1 VKDSSQPLINE
12 PVLDYDRLDVFM
24 SRTDER
30 GVIQFGNDTFFRLS
44 GYSWDELDG
53 APHKVIRHPDMPKSV
68 FWLMWETLKAGRPFA
83 GYVKNRAKSGRYYWV
98 FAVILPVQDGY
109 LSVRLNPCEEIIET
123 IKALYATLL
132 EQEKSGELTLE
143 QGGAK
148 IIEAV
153 QDLGFRDYANF
164 MAYALS
170 KEYANFMTLSGK
182 VPDKAFLDFEK
193 ITAMCEELKEDV
205 SKIISQVQSIRSVP
219 ANLKVLGAR
228 LEQGGASIQI
238 LAQDYETTTQTLLS
252 DIARMSGDLEVL
264 LQAAQRGRFGISAG
278 LVYRHAIDAF
288 RRQGTVPEG
297 VDKAK
302 EVRHLETVLEA
313 LDRRI
318 SASDR
323 KISQEFENYATL
335 SGKLRKHLTGLAMN
349 RIMCRIES
357 AILNED
363 TDSIEAIVTQLS
375 RFQEQLSKALDR
387 VLRNCQ
393 NISARR
399 ARNSARSP
407 VQHSNIARV
416 C

>member
-1 VKDSSQPLINE
+1 MTDTRQPLINE
-12 PVLDYDRLDVFM
+12 TVPDYDRLDVFM

-30 GVIQFGNDTFFRLS
+30 GVIKFGNDTFFRLS
-44 GYSWDELDG
+44 GYGWDELDG
-53 APHKVIRHPDMPKSV
+53 APHKIIRHPDMPKSV
-68 FWLMWETLKAGRPFA
+68 FWLMWQTLKSGAPFA

-98 FAVILPVQDGY
+98 FAVVLPVESGY
-109 LSVRLNPCEEIIET
+109 LSVRLNPSEEVIGNV
-123 IKALYATLL
+123 KKLYATLL
-132 EQEKSGELTLE
+132 AQEKSGDLTPE
-143 QGGAK
+143 QGGDK
-148 IIEAV
+148 IVEAV
-153 QDLGFRDYANF
+153 QELGFRDYANF

-170 KEYANFMTLSGK
+170 KEYAHFMTLSGEA
-182 VPDKAFLDFEK
+182 PDKAFADFEQ

-205 SKIISQVQSIRSVP
+205 TKIISQVQSIRSVP

-238 LAQDYETTTQTLLS
+238 LAQDYEATTQTLLG
-252 DIARMSGDLEVL
+252 DIARMSDDLEVL

-278 LVYRHAIDAF
+278 QVYCHAVEAF
-288 RRQGTVPEG
+288 RSQGIVPEG
-297 VDKAK
+297 LDKAQ
-302 EVRHLETVLEA
+302 ELAHLDAALCSLER
-313 LDRRI
+313 DISKTDKRI
-318 SASDR
+318 TE
-323 KISQEFENYATL
+323 EFESYAAL

-393 NISARR
+393 NIAARR
-399 ARNSARSP
+399 ARSTSTSP
-407 VQHSNIARV
+407 VRRSNAA
-416 C
+416 